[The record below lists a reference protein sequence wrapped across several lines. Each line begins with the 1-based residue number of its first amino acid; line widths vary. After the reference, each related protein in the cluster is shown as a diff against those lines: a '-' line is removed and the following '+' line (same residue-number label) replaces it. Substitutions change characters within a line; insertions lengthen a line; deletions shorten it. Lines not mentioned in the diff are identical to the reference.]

1 MATELQALRKS
12 MCLGL
17 SAATGGLLAV
27 LSDIAQKQDA
37 SAVEHLQSALTGIL
51 GVRSYPAVVAL
62 MLIVL
67 AVALS
72 FIFSADSNKKAFYIG
87 ASILAIMMTAVPY
100 NAPPSLST
108 TPTAK
113 DVAAPVSLGW
123 WDRLMIP
130 GQVYAQAAPANN
142 KSYPVEI
149 HVQTDN
155 GKAVSGATFT
165 LIDANSGQVLGRSTV
180 QSADYTFYAP
190 NRPCTLRVQVD
201 GYAIVER
208 SLSPASRAMTVQLAA
223 SRVPT
228 SLQRVFRK

>member
-1 MATELQALRKS
+1 MAIELYALRKS

-37 SAVEHLQSALTGIL
+37 SAVEHLKSALTGVL
-51 GVRSYPAVVAL
+51 GVRTYPAVVVL
-62 MLIVL
+62 MLVVL

-108 TPTAK
+108 IPTAK
-113 DVAAPVSLGW
+113 GAAAPISLGW
-123 WDRLMIP
+123 WDRLMIS
-130 GQVYAQAAPANN
+130 GQVYAQSAPASNA
-142 KSYPVEI
+142 SYPVDI
-149 HVQTDN
+149 HLQTDN
-155 GKAVSGATFT
+155 GKAVSSAIYT
-165 LIDANSGQVLGRSTV
+165 LLDAKSGEVLGRSTV
-180 QSADYTFYAP
+180 QSGDFTFYVP

-208 SLSPASRAMTVQLAA
+208 PLSSASRTMTIRLAA
-223 SRVPT
+223 SGVP
-228 SLQRVFRK
+228 LAIQRIFRR